1 MASAPARAV
10 AGTATTTPD
19 PGTGSRT
26 RAWGLTGLLV
36 LLYVINW
43 ADKAVLGIV
52 AQPLADELGLSAS
65 QIGLV
70 GSAFFVTFT
79 IGGFF
84 AGLLDKWM
92 TLKWSLVLLALGW
105 AVAMLPAVLSAT
117 FAVLLVSRMVLGFAE
132 GPSGAMIHTGVYS
145 WHPPEKRG
153 VPSAC
158 ITAAASVAKIAI
170 APVLAL
176 VVATWGWR
184 AAFVTLAVVGV
195 TWCLVWLPTWRE
207 GPYGKRAA
215 TKPAG
220 APAATK
226 AIGTPAGTKGADTTA
241 AQQDAR
247 TGPAVVAVPWGRI
260 LRTPTFLGGVA
271 AILPMYAVVTVVL
284 TWLPSYFEEG
294 LGYSRVQA
302 GVMFGFPSIASLLM
316 LFVLTGVSDR
326 LISRGSTSRML
337 RGVLPATGL
346 LACGLALTALPWFD
360 VPWMA
365 VVVVSVGYS
374 FGASIFPLLNSAIS
388 EVVPAR
394 QLAGTLGVFLALMA
408 TGGLVGPYL
417 TGLVVDAAATPA
429 EGYASAFQIFG
440 VMAVVGAVIALLTV
454 NPERDKARL
463 LGTPAAS

>member
-1 MASAPARAV
+1 MASGSAPAV
-10 AGTATTTPD
+10 TGTATTTPD
-19 PGTGSRT
+19 PGAGSRT
-26 RAWGLTGLLV
+26 TAWGLTGLLV
-36 LLYVINW
+36 LLYVVNW

-84 AGLLDKWM
+84 AGLLDRWM
-92 TLKWSLVLLALGW
+92 PLKWSLVLLAVGW
-105 AVAMLPAVLSAT
+105 AVAMLPAVVAAT

-158 ITAAASVAKIAI
+158 ITAAASIAKIAI
-170 APVLAL
+170 APVLTL
-176 VVATWGWR
+176 IVATWGWR
-184 AAFVTLAVVGV
+184 AAFVTLAAVGV
-195 TWCLVWLPTWRE
+195 VWCLVWVPTWRE

-215 TKPAG
+215 PARG
-220 APAATK
+220 TAGSTTQTDQPAAS
-226 AIGTPAGTKGADTTA
+226 
-241 AQQDAR
+241 
-247 TGPAVVAVPWGRI
+247 VPWGRI

-316 LFVLTGVSDR
+316 LFVLTGISDR

-346 LACGLALTALPWFD
+346 LACGLSLTALPWFD

-374 FGASIFPLLNSAIS
+374 FGASIFPLFNSAIS

-440 VMAVVGAVIALLTV
+440 VMSVVGAVIALLTV

-463 LGTPAAS
+463 LGASATSRHAGVQE

>member
-1 MASAPARAV
+1 MASGSAPPV
-10 AGTATTTPD
+10 TGTATTAPD

-26 RAWGLTGLLV
+26 TAWGLTGLLV
-36 LLYVINW
+36 LLYVVNW

-84 AGLLDKWM
+84 AGLLDRWM
-92 TLKWSLVLLALGW
+92 PLKWSLVLLALGW
-105 AVAMLPAVLSAT
+105 AVAMLPAVVAAT

-158 ITAAASVAKIAI
+158 ITAAASIAKIAI
-170 APVLAL
+170 APVLTL
-176 VVATWGWR
+176 IVATWGWR
-184 AAFVTLAVVGV
+184 AAFVTLAAVGV
-195 TWCLVWLPTWRE
+195 VWCLVWLPTWRE
-207 GPYGKRAA
+207 GPYGKQAEKKAA
-215 TKPAG
+215 DTATPKQDAEPAG
-220 APAATK
+220 PN
-226 AIGTPAGTKGADTTA
+226 I
-241 AQQDAR
+241 
-247 TGPAVVAVPWGRI
+247 PWTRI
-260 LRTPTFLGGVA
+260 FRTPTFLGGVA
-271 AILPMYAVVTVVL
+271 AILPMYTVVTVVL

-294 LGYSRVQA
+294 LGYSRVNS
-302 GVMFGFPSIASLLM
+302 GLMFGLPSIASLVM
-316 LFVLTGVSDR
+316 LFVLTSVSDR
-326 LISRGSTSRML
+326 LISRGSTSRTL
-337 RGVLPATGL
+337 RGVLPAVGL
-346 LACGLALTALPWFD
+346 LVCGLSLTALPFFD

-365 VVVVSVGYS
+365 VVMVSVGYS
-374 FGASIFPLLNSAIS
+374 FGASIFPLFNSAIS

-408 TGGLVGPYL
+408 TGGLIGPYL

-440 VMAVVGAVIALLTV
+440 VMSVVGAVIALLTV

-463 LGTPAAS
+463 LGASAANRPAGAQE

>member
-1 MASAPARAV
+1 MVSGSTSAV
-10 AGTATTTPD
+10 ADTATTTPD
-19 PGTGSRT
+19 PGNESRT
-26 RAWGLTGLLV
+26 TAWGLTGLLV

-52 AQPLADELGLSAS
+52 AQPLADGLGLSAS

-105 AVAMLPAVLSAT
+105 AVAMLPAVIAAT
-117 FAVLLVSRMVLGFAE
+117 FVVLLVSRMVLGFAE

-158 ITAAASVAKIAI
+158 ITAAASVAKIAV

-176 VVATWGWR
+176 VVAAWGWR
-184 AAFVTLAVVGV
+184 AAFVALAVVGV
-195 TWCLVWLPTWRE
+195 AWCAIWLPTWRE
-207 GPYGKRAA
+207 GPYGKQAA
-215 TKPAG
+215 E
-220 APAATK
+220 K
-226 AIGTPAGTKGADTTA
+226 AADTTTPRPQA
-241 AQQDAR
+241 E
-247 TGPAVVAVPWGRI
+247 TGPAGPRVPWTQI
-260 LRTPTFLGGVA
+260 FRTPTFLGGVA
-271 AILPMYAVVTVVL
+271 AILPMYTVVTVVL

-294 LGYSRVQA
+294 LGYSRVNS
-302 GVMFGFPSIASLLM
+302 GLMFGLPSIASLVM
-316 LFVLTGVSDR
+316 LFVLTSVSDR
-326 LISRGSTSRML
+326 LLSRGSTSRML
-337 RGVLPATGL
+337 RGVLPAVGL
-346 LACGLALTALPWFD
+346 LVCGLSLTALPWFD

-374 FGASIFPLLNSAIS
+374 FGASIFPLFNSAIS
-388 EVVPAR
+388 EVVPSR

-408 TGGLVGPYL
+408 TGGLIGPYL

-429 EGYASAFQIFG
+429 DGYALAFQIFG
-440 VMAVVGAVIALLTV
+440 VMSVVGAVIALLTV
-454 NPERDKARL
+454 NPERDRARL
-463 LGTPAAS
+463 MGPPAASSAAR

>member
-1 MASAPARAV
+1 MASGSAPAV
-10 AGTATTTPD
+10 TGTATTTPD
-19 PGTGSRT
+19 PGAGSRT
-26 RAWGLTGLLV
+26 TAWGLTGLLV
-36 LLYVINW
+36 LLYVVNW

-84 AGLLDKWM
+84 AGLLDRWM
-92 TLKWSLVLLALGW
+92 PLKWSLVLLALGW
-105 AVAMLPAVLSAT
+105 AVAMLPAVVAAT

-158 ITAAASVAKIAI
+158 ITAAASIAKIAI
-170 APVLAL
+170 APVLTL
-176 VVATWGWR
+176 IVATWGWR
-184 AAFVTLAVVGV
+184 AAFVTLAAVGV
-195 TWCLVWLPTWRE
+195 VWCLVWLPTWRE

-215 TKPAG
+215 PARG
-220 APAATK
+220 TAESTTQADQPAAS
-226 AIGTPAGTKGADTTA
+226 
-241 AQQDAR
+241 
-247 TGPAVVAVPWGRI
+247 VPWGRI

-316 LFVLTGVSDR
+316 LFVLTGISDR

-346 LACGLALTALPWFD
+346 LACGLSLTALPWFD

-374 FGASIFPLLNSAIS
+374 FGASIFPLFNSAIS

-440 VMAVVGAVIALLTV
+440 VMSVVGAVIALLTV

-463 LGTPAAS
+463 LGASATSRHAGVQE